1 MDSTLDCTKTD
12 VRFYFFMTKSVH
24 VILAHFEVRFA
35 LAENKKE
42 TEEEEEEEKL
52 QHINCRENIS
62 ANFSPNLTSVSSIV
76 QTRRYFKIP
85 CSSIP

>member
-12 VRFYFFMTKSVH
+12 VRFSFFMTKSVH

-42 TEEEEEEEKL
+42 TEEEEEMKKKK
-52 QHINCRENIS
+52 NCSTLIVGKILV
-62 ANFSPNLTSVSSIV
+62 FILV
-76 QTRRYFKIP
+76 QT
-85 CSSIP
+85 